1 VLPATLPAMPP
12 DDSPCPPAYDGAWN
26 GGVVPG
32 ILGGEPPGWLPDEL
46 REAKA
51 VVLLVLDG
59 VGWDAIGEHGDVLPT
74 LTGMSGGPVST
85 IVPSTTAAGLTSIV
99 TGLTPAEHGILGY
112 RMRVGGEVLNIL
124 QWRTAAGEKGP
135 DPVQVQPHEA
145 FCGQDIP
152 QVTRA
157 EFAGTG
163 FTGAHLRTGRLLGWR
178 TSAVLVERCRRLVTA
193 GERFVYA
200 YYDGVDKV
208 AHEFGLRDGY
218 FAAELRY
225 VDRLV
230 ADLLAVLPPWCALA
244 VTADHGQVHVG
255 PEGMRDLDA
264 VAGHVAA
271 YAGEGRFRTLF
282 ARSGSARRL
291 VEVAREAYGD
301 EAWVMTRE
309 EIWASGWLG
318 AQPSPTVQG
327 RLGDVV
333 IAARAPVAYIA
344 PDAPQE
350 AKLIGCHGSL
360 TAAEMRVPLLAA
372 CGRA

>member
-1 VLPATLPAMPP
+1 MGTGDLPFLPTY
-12 DDSPCPPAYDGAWN
+12 DDAWN
-26 GGVVPG
+26 GAVIPA
-32 ILGGEPPGWLPDEL
+32 ILGDHLPAWAPSEL
-46 REAKA
+46 RAKS

-59 VGWDAIGEHGDVLPT
+59 LGWDAIGEHAEAMPT
-74 LTGMSGGPVST
+74 LSAMSGGPVST
-85 IVPSTTAAGLTSIV
+85 VVPSTTAAGLTSIV

-135 DPVQVQPHEA
+135 DPASVQPHA
-145 FCGQDIP
+145 GFLGHDVP

-157 EFAGTG
+157 DFGGTG

-178 TSAVLVERCRRLVTA
+178 TSAVLVERCRRLVEA
-193 GERFVYA
+193 GEPFVYA

-208 AHEFGLRDGY
+208 AHEFGLRDEY

-225 VDRLV
+225 ADRLV
-230 ADLLAVLPPWCALA
+230 ADLLAVLPSWCALA

-282 ARSGSARRL
+282 ARPGSTRRL
-291 VEVAREAYGD
+291 AELAQDAYGE
-301 EAWVMTRE
+301 EAWVLTRE
-309 EIWASGWLG
+309 QVWESGWLG
-318 AQPSPTVQG
+318 PRASATVQG
-327 RLGDVV
+327 RLGDVI
-333 IAARAPVAYIA
+333 IAARAPVAYVA

-350 AKLIGCHGSL
+350 ARLIGCHGSL
-360 TAAEMRVPLLAA
+360 TAAEMQVPLLTA
-372 CGRA
+372 CGTG

>member
-1 VLPATLPAMPP
+1 
-12 DDSPCPPAYDGAWN
+12 
-26 GGVVPG
+26 
-32 ILGGEPPGWLPDEL
+32 
-46 REAKA
+46 
-51 VVLLVLDG
+51 
-59 VGWDAIGEHGDVLPT
+59 
-74 LTGMSGGPVST
+74 
-85 IVPSTTAAGLTSIV
+85 V

-135 DPVQVQPHEA
+135 DPVEVQPHES
-145 FCGQDIP
+145 FLGHDIP

-163 FTGAHLRTGRLLGWR
+163 FTGAHLRSGRLLGWR
-178 TSAVLVERCRRLVTA
+178 TSAVLVERCKRSVED

-208 AHEFGLRDGY
+208 AHEFGLHDGF

-225 VDRLV
+225 ADRLV
-230 ADLLAVLPPWCALA
+230 ADLLAVLPSWCALA

-282 ARSGSARRL
+282 ARSGSSRRL
-291 VEVAREAYGD
+291 AELARDAYAD
-301 EAWVMTRE
+301 EAWVLTRE
-309 EIWASGWLG
+309 EVWASGWLG
-318 AQPSPTVQG
+318 PTPSSTVQS

-333 IAARAPVAYIA
+333 IAAREPVAYIA
-344 PDAPQE
+344 PDTPQE

-360 TAAEMRVPLLAA
+360 TTAEMQVPLLAA
-372 CGRA
+372 CGLAS